1 MWNTVYKSKL
11 ANVYTAVPTSHVL
24 IFALGKGQGYKTRQS
39 LTLSSS
45 LFTVTEPSLSQPDLT
60 LKLYEDK
67 RLYFERKG
75 GIQRYRII
83 SDRITSFMSIYFN
96 INFKVFGTINH
107 NSYENDDDNNN
118 N

>member
-1 MWNTVYKSKL
+1 MFTQLFRLRMHQFSLSERDK
-11 ANVYTAVPTSHVL
+11 
-24 IFALGKGQGYKTRQS
+24 GYKTRQS

-83 SDRITSFMSIYFN
+83 SDRITSFSYFMV
-96 INFKVFGTINH
+96 II
-107 NSYENDDDNNN
+107 
-118 N
+118 

>member
-1 MWNTVYKSKL
+1 M
-11 ANVYTAVPTSHVL
+11 
-24 IFALGKGQGYKTRQS
+24 
-39 LTLSSS
+39 SSS

-83 SDRITSFMSIYFN
+83 SDRITSFHAI
-96 INFKVFGTINH
+96 G
-107 NSYENDDDNNN
+107 
-118 N
+118 

>member
-83 SDRITSFMSIYFN
+83 SGRITSFSYFMV
-96 INFKVFGTINH
+96 II
-107 NSYENDDDNNN
+107 
-118 N
+118 

>member
-1 MWNTVYKSKL
+1 M
-11 ANVYTAVPTSHVL
+11 
-24 IFALGKGQGYKTRQS
+24 
-39 LTLSSS
+39 SSS

-83 SDRITSFMSIYFN
+83 SDRITSFSYFMV
-96 INFKVFGTINH
+96 II
-107 NSYENDDDNNN
+107 
-118 N
+118 

>member
-1 MWNTVYKSKL
+1 MFTQLFRLRMYKFSLSERDK
-11 ANVYTAVPTSHVL
+11 
-24 IFALGKGQGYKTRQS
+24 GYKTRQS

-83 SDRITSFMSIYFN
+83 SDRITSFSYFMV
-96 INFKVFGTINH
+96 II
-107 NSYENDDDNNN
+107 
-118 N
+118 